1 MIVAITFCILEARI
15 LNISLYSTIQQAIG
29 MIVVGF
35 AFLGTNVIEVQLQ
48 ALKIFP
54 MLKNS
59 LTAAITSSLMIYHVF
74 LKKCM
79 H

>member
-1 MIVAITFCILEARI
+1 M
-15 LNISLYSTIQQAIG
+15 YSTVQQAIG
-29 MIVVGF
+29 LYSLIVVGF